1 MFSELFDKMFAQRWP
16 EAEGT
21 ITRAYLDPNTR
32 GGLTVAYEF
41 SIGGDGPYTGES
53 YGAGVVDID
62 SFKIGTTVTVRYRKD
77 DPSVNKIDPGC
88 W

>member
-1 MFSELFDKMFAQRWP
+1 MFSELYDKMFSQRWP

-21 ITRAYLDPNTR
+21 ITRAYLDPHER

-41 SIGGDGPYTGES
+41 SIGEDGPYTGES
-53 YGAGVVDID
+53 QCADVVDID
-62 SFKIGTTVTVRYRKD
+62 RFKIGQTVLVRYRKD
-77 DPSVNKIDPGC
+77 DPTVNKIDPGF